1 MTYKQ
6 VVSLSRCIVL
16 TCLYLHCLQAMA
28 EEDSDTVLHIN
39 EVVVNGNSVRRSI
52 TSTVPMQISDRQ
64 MMDNLDMAQLSDAV
78 RTLAGAEVKDYGG
91 IGGMK
96 TVSVRNLGAHHTA
109 VSYDGIVI
117 SNTQSGQV
125 DIGRFS
131 VNGLESVSLAIGQAD
146 NLMQSA
152 RHYASG
158 GVIEMASTNIKTRE
172 PGWWKASVRSGSFGL
187 VAPSFIYSTW
197 KDNDAIGINAS
208 YTHADGNYPF
218 TITNGVNKDNER
230 RKNSRIDS
238 WRAEA
243 DYRHYFDN
251 GADVSVK
258 SYFYRSSAG
267 LPGVVILYNN
277 TGHEHLWN
285 EDFILQSV
293 YTTRLDAPLSFK
305 VRGKFTHSWSR
316 YIDEDVK
323 YHEGM
328 IKDIAR
334 QDEGY
339 ASGTMAWKP
348 ARWISIA
355 LSEDMVYNKLRNN
368 IASQPEPERYT
379 SLTAFSCHLTTDRL
393 KIIANALYSL
403 YEEHSNGNRNASSR
417 NRLSPSISIS
427 WRLLSEESFFIRA
440 MAKGTFRMPTFTDLY
455 YQHIGNNNLLPERAS
470 EYGVGFSWQ
479 HEFGKKVSV
488 SITADGYYN
497 RVEDKI
503 VAFPTTYL
511 WKMVNLGKVA
521 IHGLSLSTFTNIA
534 IAHDMNLS
542 LSANYNMQDARDRT
556 DRENASYGDQIAYT
570 PRHSGNANA
579 VLNTKWLDIGYSLD
593 ACGERWSMG
602 TNKSDY
608 RLSAYWEHSMTI
620 GRTFRLSAMDVSIQ
634 AAVHNITDR
643 QYEII
648 QYYPMPGRNF
658 TMTISLTNKNR

>member
-52 TSTVPMQISDRQ
+52 TSTVPMQITDRQ

-197 KDNDAIGINAS
+197 KDNDAIGVNAS

-218 TITNGVNKDNER
+218 TITNGVNKDKER

-305 VRGKFTHSWSR
+305 VR
-316 YIDEDVK
+316 
-323 YHEGM
+323 
-328 IKDIAR
+328 
-334 QDEGY
+334 
-339 ASGTMAWKP
+339 
-348 ARWISIA
+348 
-355 LSEDMVYNKLRNN
+355 
-368 IASQPEPERYT
+368 
-379 SLTAFSCHLTTDRL
+379 
-393 KIIANALYSL
+393 
-403 YEEHSNGNRNASSR
+403 
-417 NRLSPSISIS
+417 
-427 WRLLSEESFFIRA
+427 
-440 MAKGTFRMPTFTDLY
+440 
-455 YQHIGNNNLLPERAS
+455 
-470 EYGVGFSWQ
+470 
-479 HEFGKKVSV
+479 
-488 SITADGYYN
+488 
-497 RVEDKI
+497 
-503 VAFPTTYL
+503 
-511 WKMVNLGKVA
+511 
-521 IHGLSLSTFTNIA
+521 
-534 IAHDMNLS
+534 
-542 LSANYNMQDARDRT
+542 
-556 DRENASYGDQIAYT
+556 
-570 PRHSGNANA
+570 
-579 VLNTKWLDIGYSLD
+579 
-593 ACGERWSMG
+593 
-602 TNKSDY
+602 
-608 RLSAYWEHSMTI
+608 
-620 GRTFRLSAMDVSIQ
+620 
-634 AAVHNITDR
+634 
-643 QYEII
+643 
-648 QYYPMPGRNF
+648 
-658 TMTISLTNKNR
+658 